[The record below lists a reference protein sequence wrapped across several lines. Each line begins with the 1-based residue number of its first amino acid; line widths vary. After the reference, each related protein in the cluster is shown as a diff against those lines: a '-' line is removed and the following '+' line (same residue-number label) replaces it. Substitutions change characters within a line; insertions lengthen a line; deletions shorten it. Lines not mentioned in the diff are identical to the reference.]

1 MATRKISTSTRA
13 HQIGHGAVHVAADH
27 AVSSAAPARERL
39 LRDRIE
45 DLISCLRSLDDPCAA
60 LAFADDHPVP
70 VGPHA
75 RQSLGV
81 PFVNQPSKTE
91 EETPPVVVRPRTP
104 LNHNNLP
111 LFERAPEISTQL
123 IVLEHLFQAA
133 RERGSGA
140 VPMHGDADWDAFWLG
155 LERIVRHV
163 RLLADDMYAQG
174 RIEGC

>member
-13 HQIGHGAVHVAADH
+13 HRQGEHAVHVAADH
-27 AVSSAAPARERL
+27 AVSSAAPAREGL

-45 DLISCLRSLDDPCAA
+45 HLISCLRSLDDPRIA
-60 LAFADDHPVP
+60 LASAGNHRSP
-70 VGPHA
+70 VGEHA
-75 RQSLGV
+75 RQSLGK
-81 PFVNQPSKTE
+81 PFVNEPSGTE
-91 EETPPVVVRPRTP
+91 EETPPAMVTARTP

-140 VPMHGDADWDAFWLG
+140 VPMYGDADWDAFWFG